1 MHRFGWKWSYYPQ
14 WNAILLW
21 GAAPS
26 YGMHGPRTCDIWGYF
41 VSNCWHDFT
50 TGQIL
55 ILTESRFIVFN
66 LLYRMTSLWVTHFA
80 CRGKIILHYVTWKDA
95 NFLEMFSISF
105 SILINSWLLKV
116 VIHFSSVRYFQ
127 LVCLASAWLCIANW
141 MSTVLY
147 IWNETGICG
156 VSRNEKIQLWQ
167 NGTALHIESTFGFQ
181 WKKMVKMS
189 LMEVQ
194 KFGMSHLKLLFEF
207 NEVSFSKWSSLDIKF
222 AKCVVLWF

>member
-55 ILTESRFIVFN
+55 ILNESGFIVFN

-116 VIHFSSVRYFQ
+116 VIHFSSVRY
-127 LVCLASAWLCIANW
+127 
-141 MSTVLY
+141 
-147 IWNETGICG
+147 
-156 VSRNEKIQLWQ
+156 IQLLT
-167 NGTALHIESTFGFQ
+167 G
-181 WKKMVKMS
+181 
-189 LMEVQ
+189 
-194 KFGMSHLKLLFEF
+194 LL
-207 NEVSFSKWSSLDIKF
+207 SQCLTMH
-222 AKCVVLWF
+222 C